1 MTKLQPALFL
11 PIALIAVPLIEIA
24 LFVVIG
30 GQIGLLATIAV
41 VVATAVAGTMLL
53 RHQGLAALEK
63 ARRSAEAGELPVAAR
78 VDAVVLFVAGLL
90 LLTPGFLTDAFGLAL
105 FVPPLRGALAGWA
118 WRMLRAAGAVH
129 VHGRPG
135 TGGEGGGA
143 RNGMGPVIEGH
154 WREVEETPDGTEGG
168 ESPWRG

>member
-63 ARRSAEAGELPVAAR
+63 ARRSAEAGELPVAAL
-78 VDAVVLFVAGLL
+78 VDAVFLFVAGLL

-105 FVPPLRGALAGWA
+105 FVPPLRGALAGLC
-118 WRMLRAAGAVH
+118 RDSRLRIETGPPGIVAEVLTP
-129 VHGRPG
+129 HGRRVL
-135 TGGEGGGA
+135 E
-143 RNGMGPVIEGH
+143 
-154 WREVEETPDGTEGG
+154 
-168 ESPWRG
+168 

>member
-53 RHQGLAALEK
+53 RDRKSTRLNSSHI
-63 ARRSAEAGELPVAAR
+63 
-78 VDAVVLFVAGLL
+78 
-90 LLTPGFLTDAFGLAL
+90 
-105 FVPPLRGALAGWA
+105 
-118 WRMLRAAGAVH
+118 H
-129 VHGRPG
+129 
-135 TGGEGGGA
+135 
-143 RNGMGPVIEGH
+143 
-154 WREVEETPDGTEGG
+154 
-168 ESPWRG
+168 